1 MANKGLPKKYAKMG
15 FKKGWAA
22 YKRSKRSTPA
32 KRKVGNMAKRRS
44 YRRTVR
50 RARSF
55 GGGMKPIIDGVLAG
69 ALGGV
74 LTNYIGGYGHAA
86 ATVGVG
92 YFRNNVTLKTEGARE
107 IGAMLASNFFG
118 GSGINSGGFW
128 E

>member
-1 MANKGLPKKYAKMG
+1 MG

-32 KRKVGNMAKRRS
+32 KRKVGNMAKRRRS
-44 YRRTVR
+44 YSRARRVYR
-50 RARSF
+50 RARSS
-55 GGGMKPIIDGVLAG
+55 GGSMKPIIDGALAG

-118 GSGINSGGFW
+118 NGTGGTGGFW